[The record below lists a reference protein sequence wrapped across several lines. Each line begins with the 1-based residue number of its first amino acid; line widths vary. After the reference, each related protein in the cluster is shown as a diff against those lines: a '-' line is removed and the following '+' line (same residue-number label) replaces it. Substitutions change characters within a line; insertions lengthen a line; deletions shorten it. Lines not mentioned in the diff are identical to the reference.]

1 MERLVRSCYKK
12 QSGYV
17 FARKAEDIAREYG
30 IERIARLASNENP
43 YPLSAA
49 ARKAA
54 EIALRNVN
62 RYPDERASILT
73 DALRVH
79 YGDYPFVCGVG
90 MDGVIETVIRTLVDP
105 GEPVAISTPTFS
117 FYALAAT
124 GQGAEIITVPRAKDF
139 SVDPKKLI
147 RAGRQAKIMIVCT
160 PNNPTGNATPVD
172 VVAELLEEI
181 EGVLFLDNAYVE
193 FSDYDYLPLMKK
205 YENLIL
211 GRTFSKIH
219 SLAGLRVGY
228 AFVPG
233 WLVPWYQRASTPFTV
248 NSVSAAAAAAALPD
262 KDHAQR
268 YVAQVNRW
276 RKRFTTVVKYPVLLS
291 DANFVMVDIAP
302 RTSDEMVE
310 ELARHGVIVRSC
322 RSFAGLPDH
331 YIRVSIGE
339 DWENERFV
347 QVINAV

>member
-105 GEPVAISTPTFS
+105 GDPVAISTPTFS

-262 KDHAQR
+262 KDHEQR

-276 RKRFTTVVKYPVLLS
+276 RKRFTTEVKYPVLPS

-310 ELARHGVIVRSC
+310 ELARHGVVVRSC

-339 DWENERFV
+339 EWENERFV